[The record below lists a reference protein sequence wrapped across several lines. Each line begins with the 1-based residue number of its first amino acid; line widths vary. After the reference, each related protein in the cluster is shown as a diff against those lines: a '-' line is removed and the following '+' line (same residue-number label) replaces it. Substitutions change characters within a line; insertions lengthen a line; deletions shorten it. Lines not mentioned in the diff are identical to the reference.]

1 MHAQKPVFRKCSLD
15 SLVKNKSLDNESG
28 TLKRDVNENVI
39 GCRDTKH
46 PLKLLEPDDNNRICV
61 SQVLDETVRTGRHEN
76 GFHYS
81 ESEHKEP
88 DGDSASVKSYK
99 YDQCYKTNNEDKPDV
114 NLQESDQ
121 PHINDYAYP
130 YCKRKKA
137 HHAMCHSF
145 TDPTLQTSKDSHFHE
160 AFINVTG
167 RCDSLISALQE
178 TNVKYNHLRDNY
190 KKNKTLFY
198 VMTVVNIAF
207 IVSMVVCVP
216 FVLAEGDSVDSLC
229 FNCSELDTEED
240 ISLET
245 LTEVKN
251 MDGRCCFKS
260 LVSVFKSIY
269 RVSIVWQL

>member
-1 MHAQKPVFRKCSLD
+1 MHAHKPLFRRCSLD
-15 SLVKNKSLDNESG
+15 SLVKNKSLDNARG
-28 TLKRDVNENVI
+28 TLKRDINENTI
-39 GCRDTKH
+39 GCRDIKH
-46 PLKLLEPDDNNRICV
+46 PLKLLELDEHKRMCV
-61 SQVLDETVRTGRHEN
+61 SQVIDETVRTRRH
-76 GFHYS
+76 S
-81 ESEHKEP
+81 ESEHRRLEE
-88 DGDSASVKSYK
+88 DIVSLKSYK
-99 YDQCYKTNNEDKPDV
+99 CAQCYKNKHEDKPDID
-114 NLQESDQ
+114 LQESDQ
-121 PHINDYAYP
+121 PHINDCAYP
-130 YCKRKKA
+130 YCERKKA

-167 RCDSLISALQE
+167 RCDSLISTLQE

-240 ISLET
+240 ISMET
-245 LTEVKN
+245 LTEVRN
-251 MDGRCCFKS
+251 IDGRCCFKS